1 LNPTDDKDEAV
12 AQLLRNASTPTELDP
27 ARNLQL
33 IEQAFDSLESPA
45 AAELKDADELR
56 LALENTKPHPLL
68 EVAELLRAAARPE
81 TFELNA
87 FRTRGLVAEALKGDL
102 PRKPKLRTGGWV
114 LVFSGLAAAAGLA
127 LVVGRQESIPAARL
141 LHSEHSTV
149 PLLRAPLAVEDTTL
163 RIDRIAELRTSDL
176 RNNRY
181 AQWGL
186 E

>member
-12 AQLLRNASTPTELDP
+12 AQLLRNASAPTELDP

-33 IEQAFDSLESPA
+33 IEEAFDSLERPT

-56 LALENTKPHPLL
+56 LALEKTKPHPLL

-87 FRTRGLVAEALKGDL
+87 FRTRSLVAEALTGDL
-102 PRKPKLRTGGWV
+102 PRRPKLRTGGFV
-114 LVFSGLAAAAGLA
+114 LVLSGLAAAAGLA
-127 LVVGRQESIPAARL
+127 LVLGRQGSIPAARL
-141 LHSEHSTV
+141 LAARSTV

-176 RNNRY
+176 RSNRY
-181 AQWGL
+181 SQWGL